1 MPDRDSYTLVG
12 KWLLATLAFA
22 VLLFAAPGCNLR
34 EFAMD
39 KAVEEQVH
47 YIPDPEH
54 LGGWDFTKITDR
66 VYTFRWTWDR
76 SIVIFTD
83 DGIVVMDPFNREAA
97 TILKAQLDKV
107 APGRPVH
114 TMFYSHYHLDHV
126 PGGAVLKPQ
135 NVVAH
140 KKCPEYWADL
150 ADEPLVRD
158 ILEPTELIEGDQKRV
173 IGGVEIDLL
182 YLGHSHTDTLYAFYL
197 PGEKLLYTVDTGL
210 IRTIL
215 PLGGPDLYAPGVLK
229 QMDRLAQL
237 DFDTYVPSHFE
248 YGHKA
253 DFLEA
258 VEFAKTLRRLS
269 IETAT
274 KYALPGTESAFLE
287 GFHSMYDPL
296 KAKYGHYRGFDQQA
310 LFLVS
315 RAFSGALLG
324 Y

>member
-1 MPDRDSYTLVG
+1 MTQVNASKINVRFLGGLFLGGLV
-12 KWLLATLAFA
+12 LST
-22 VLLFAAPGCNLR
+22 VGCNLR
-34 EFAMD
+34 EYAMD
-39 KAVEEQVH
+39 KAVQEQVH

-54 LGGWDFTKITDR
+54 LSGWDFTKVTDR

-76 SIVIFTD
+76 GIVIFTD
-83 DGIVVMDPFNREAA
+83 EGIVVTDPFNREAA
-97 TILKAQLDKV
+97 TILKAQLDKI
-107 APGRPVH
+107 APGRPIH

-126 PGGAVLKPQ
+126 VGGSALAPH

-140 KKCPEYWADL
+140 KRCPEYWADL
-150 ADEPLVRD
+150 ADEPDTHD
-158 ILEPTELIEGDQKRV
+158 ILAPTELIEGDQKRV
-173 IGGVEIDLL
+173 IGGVEIVLL
-182 YLGHSHTDTLYAFYL
+182 YLGHSHTDTLYAYYL

-210 IRTIL
+210 IRTVL
-215 PLGGPDLYAPGVLK
+215 PLGGPDIYTPGVIK

-237 DFDTYVPSHFE
+237 DFDVYIPSHFG

-258 VEFAKTLRRLS
+258 VEFTKTVRRLAVDVAS
-269 IETAT
+269 
-274 KYALPGTESAFLE
+274 KYRLPSTEAAFLE
-287 GFHSMYDPL
+287 GFHQMYDPL
-296 KAKYGHYRGFDQQA
+296 KAKYGHYDGFDQQA